1 MLQLVFLHV
10 ELLGPGLSLPLDHLV
25 AGPQR
30 VLALLELVADLRA
43 ELGAPPLQEGVSVM
57 DGQQNRLL
65 VGQDILIDGL
75 TRNGQQKIRCEVQY
89 LHYTFRKYIQR

>member
-43 ELGAPPLQEGVSVM
+43 ELGAPAFKEGIRVV
-57 DGQQNRLL
+57 DGQQDRLL

-75 TRNGQQKIRCEVQY
+75 TSNGQ
-89 LHYTFRKYIQR
+89 